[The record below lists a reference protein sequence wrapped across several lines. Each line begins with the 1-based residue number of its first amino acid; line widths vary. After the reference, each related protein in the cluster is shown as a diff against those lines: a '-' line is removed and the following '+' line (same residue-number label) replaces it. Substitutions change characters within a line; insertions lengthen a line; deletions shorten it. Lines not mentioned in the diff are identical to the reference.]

1 MDTAQILPHLN
12 AALNTVATLLLLLGR
27 LAIRS
32 GQRDRHRAIMLAA
45 LAVSAVFLASYLLYH
60 FTAPIFVF
68 RGQGWIRTVYY
79 ILLVGHVLL
88 AVINVPM
95 ILLTVRHALR
105 GQFDRHRRL
114 AVWTWAVWLTV
125 SVSGVIVYALL
136 YHLYP

>member
-12 AALNTVATLLLLLGR
+12 AALNTVATLLLVLGR
-27 LAIRS
+27 LAARS

-68 RGQGWIRTVYY
+68 RGQGWIRTAYY

-95 ILLTVRHALR
+95 ILLTVRHALC